1 MNLLHFLMGE
11 KPGKSITLCHTS
23 QHLST
28 GTIIS
33 HPTIFA
39 SIRLMLEYFAEHDG
53 LKHVLSALLNWV
65 FLLIY
70 ARVD

>member
-1 MNLLHFLMGE
+1 MDHLVTHKPRPFNRRRHF
-11 KPGKSITLCHTS
+11 
-23 QHLST
+23 ST
-28 GTIIS
+28 I
-33 HPTIFA
+33 PFA
-39 SIRLMLEYFAEHDG
+39 AIRLMLEYFAEYDG